1 MEMGSSAGSRLVR
14 DAAEE
19 KGVGGRDAAEENR
32 AGAVIQEVYSS
43 PAVDCAAAQG
53 CPCRA
58 LGCSPFTWVFFPPPS
73 QSQSPNQK
81 LISRHVADLFP

>member
-43 PAVDCAAAQG
+43 PAVTVRRRRVVHVVLLVVLLSRG
-53 CPCRA
+53 
-58 LGCSPFTWVFFPPPS
+58 FFFPLPPS
-73 QSQSPNQK
+73 PNHQ
-81 LISRHVADLFP
+81 IRN